1 VHHAKNLKI
10 TKDFMKV
17 VSTKAIHPLFLYSS
31 LLLLL
36 LTCLTSCSEDGKK
49 NKPDQ
54 RPNIILLVAD
64 DLGYAD
70 LGCYGGDI
78 ATPNID
84 MLAANGLRFS
94 SHHTAPSCAPTRAML
109 LSGNDNHIAG
119 MGGQDLTTDE
129 FGYEGMLSNR
139 IATIP
144 QILRKSGYHTYI
156 AGKWHLGYT
165 PEGNP
170 HNKGFEHSFVLLD
183 GAGNHYN
190 DQGLFKENPIS
201 PYTED
206 GKPTKWKDG
215 DYSTDFYTDKLIEYI
230 NRHKE
235 DKKPFF
241 AFAAYT
247 APHWPLQVDEKYW
260 KKYEGQYSDGYDNL
274 KERRL
279 KSLKKAGLIPENT
292 VLPPNIES
300 IKYWDSLSE
309 EEKKKESRK
318 MELYAGM
325 VDNLDVNIGRLI
337 QYLKDIGAYDN
348 TLIVFMSDNGA
359 AGNDFYNND
368 RYGPFIRKHFNDDY
382 ENMGQS
388 NSFISYGE
396 PWAEAGSS
404 PFRHFKGFTT
414 EGGMTAAMV
423 ISGPNVK
430 RKNEIYHGLT
440 TVMDL
445 APTFYEV
452 AQTEY
457 PKIFENN
464 SLYPLKGSS
473 IMPLA
478 NGNSEEVHSSDYVF
492 GLEHYNW
499 AMIRKG
505 NWKITNIENP
515 FSVENF
521 KLFDLSK
528 DLGEQND
535 LKEIEP
541 KKYEELIGE
550 WIKYSNEVKVQIP
563 TPSGGE

>member
-1 VHHAKNLKI
+1 
-10 TKDFMKV
+10 MKLA
-17 VSTKAIHPLFLYSS
+17 SNKTNHPFFLNSCFI
-31 LLLLL
+31 LLL
-36 LTCLTSCSEDGKK
+36 LTSLTSCSEKGKK
-49 NKPDQ
+49 IKLYQ

-78 ATPNID
+78 ETPNID

-94 SHHTAPSCAPTRAML
+94 SYHTAPLCAPTRAML

-119 MGGQDLTTDE
+119 MGRQGLKTNE
-129 FGYEGMLSNR
+129 FGYEGKLTNR

-144 QILRKSGYHTYI
+144 QILKNSGYHTYM
-156 AGKWHLGYT
+156 AGKWHLGET
-165 PEGNP
+165 PEANP
-170 HNKGFEHSFVLLD
+170 HQKGFEHSFALLD

-190 DQGLFKENPIS
+190 GQGLFEENPIS

-206 GKPTKWKDG
+206 GKPTTWKDG
-215 DYSTDFYTDKLIEYI
+215 DFSTDFYTDKLIEYI

-260 KKYEGQYSDGYDNL
+260 KKYEGRYADGYDKL

-279 KSLKKAGLIPENT
+279 QSLKKAGLIPENT
-292 VLPPNIES
+292 VLPPNLES

-309 EEKKKESRK
+309 KEKMKESRK

-325 VDNLDVNIGRLI
+325 VDNLDFNIGRLI
-337 QYLKDIGAYDN
+337 QHLKEIGVYEN

-359 AGNDFYNND
+359 AGNDFYNSD
-368 RYGPFIRKHFNDDY
+368 RFGPFIREHFNDNY
-382 ENMGQS
+382 ENMGQP
-388 NSFISYGE
+388 NSFISYGA

-404 PFRHFKGFTT
+404 PFRYFKGFTT
-414 EGGMTAAMV
+414 EGGMTAAM
-423 ISGPNVK
+423 IIAGPNVE

-440 TVMDL
+440 TVMDI

-452 AQTEY
+452 ANTEY

-464 SLYPLKGSS
+464 NLYPLKGSS

-478 NGNSEEVHSSDYVF
+478 NGKSKEVHPSDYVF
-492 GLEHYNW
+492 GLEHNNW

-505 NWKITNIENP
+505 KWKITNIKRP
-515 FSVENF
+515 FNIENF
-521 KLFDLSK
+521 ELFDLSR

-535 LKEIEP
+535 LKILEP
-541 KKYEELIGE
+541 KKYEELLEE
-550 WIKYSNEVKVQIP
+550 WIHFSNEIKVQVP
-563 TPSGGE
+563 TPSGGD